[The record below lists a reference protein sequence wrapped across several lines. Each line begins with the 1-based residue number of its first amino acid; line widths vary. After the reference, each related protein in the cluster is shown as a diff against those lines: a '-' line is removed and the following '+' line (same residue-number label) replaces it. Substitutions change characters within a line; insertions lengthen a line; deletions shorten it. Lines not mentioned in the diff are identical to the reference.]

1 MDGTKGNQVPYGYE
15 HFDQFIFHHFMVHSS
30 FHDLYMAAT
39 ISIILWLDA
48 SFHGPVA
55 LRDGLKKETLRKRG
69 AKGTLTVTNSQFLE
83 HFVRGKVLDSQFESV
98 G

>member
-1 MDGTKGNQVPYGYE
+1 
-15 HFDQFIFHHFMVHSS
+15 
-30 FHDLYMAAT
+30 MAAT
-39 ISIILWLDA
+39 ISIILWLDHFMVA

-98 G
+98 E